1 MIEDDVIKAAK
12 AVDINKVLNEFN
24 WHTDITGTFIL
35 CPNPFHDDHNPSV
48 SINHM
53 ENTCRCFTCRQGE
66 GITFDTINMYQS
78 LSEKVHGK
86 SVPFPQ
92 AVKEVL
98 ALDGMMLNQVTQ
110 NIGINQGKKQNTNK
124 SAFDT
129 VIRNSKP
136 LTGYE
141 LNYLHSRGIMLYDA
155 YVHMGKVYTKQSI
168 DKELQSATDK
178 QRIEELE
185 QIKQEGEF
193 FKGIAP
199 ILKANRIQIK
209 HNYWQGVNSIIYLV
223 SYEYD
228 EDEDL
233 QANSHFLVDTERNM
247 AIKKSLDATHQKQA
261 LGESDFCFIT
271 EGMDIKGD
279 IYICEGME
287 DGLSYTMNGEKSIS
301 LNSIANVKSLIEH
314 LEHHH
319 SRYKKNRFVI
329 SLDHDEAGRTAT
341 QKLIEFFE
349 DYNGKNPTHPYG
361 YSVCQYPEKFHDIN
375 DYWVSK
381 VFKQAK

>member
-1 MIEDDVIKAAK
+1 MIDENTIQAAK
-12 AVDINKVLNEFN
+12 AVDINKVLDKFN
-24 WHTDITGTFIL
+24 WGTDITGTFIL
-35 CPNPFHDDHNPSV
+35 CPNPLHDDHNPSV

-66 GITFDTINMYQS
+66 GITFDTINLYQS
-78 LSEKVHGK
+78 LSEKVDGRRI
-86 SVPFPQ
+86 PFPQ
-92 AVKEVL
+92 TVKEVL
-98 ALDGMMLNQVTQ
+98 ALDGMTLNQTTQ
-110 NIGINQGKKQNTNK
+110 NIGMNQGKKQNTNK

-141 LNYLHSRGIMLYDA
+141 LNYLHSRGIMLYDS
-155 YVHMGKVYTKQSI
+155 YVHRGKIYTKQSI
-168 DKELQSATDK
+168 DKELQAATDK
-178 QRIEELE
+178 QRNEELE
-185 QIKQEGEF
+185 QIKQEGKF

-209 HNYWQGVNSIIYLV
+209 HNYWQGVNSIVYMV
-223 SYEYD
+223 SYDYS

-233 QANSHFLVDTERNM
+233 QDNAHFLMDTERNM
-247 AIKKSLDATHQKQA
+247 GIKKSMDSSHQKQA
-261 LGESDFCFIT
+261 LGEIDFCFLT
-271 EGMDIKGD
+271 EGMDKKGD

-287 DGLSYTMNGEKSIS
+287 DSLSYTMNGEKSIS

-314 LEHHH
+314 LENHH

-329 SLDHDEAGRTAT
+329 SLDHDEAGEKAT
-341 QKLIEFFE
+341 QKLVDFFE
-349 DYNGKNPTHPYG
+349 AYNQQHPNHPYKYG
-361 YSVCQYPEKFHDIN
+361 VCQYPQQFHDIN

-381 VFKQAK
+381 IKEM

>member
-1 MIEDDVIKAAK
+1 MIDKITIQAAK
-12 AVDINKVLNEFN
+12 AVDINKVLDKFN
-24 WHTDITGTFIL
+24 WGTDITGTFIL
-35 CPNPFHDDHNPSV
+35 CPNPLHDDHNPSV
-48 SINHM
+48 SINCM

-66 GITFDTINMYQS
+66 GITFDTINLYQS
-78 LSEKVHGK
+78 LCEKVDGRRI
-86 SVPFPQ
+86 PFPQ

-98 ALDGMMLNQVTQ
+98 ALDGMTLNQATQ
-110 NIGINQGKKQNTNK
+110 AIGMNQQKKQNTNK

-155 YVHMGKVYTKQSI
+155 YVYQGKIHTKQSI
-168 DKELQSATDK
+168 DKELQAATDK

-185 QIKQEGEF
+185 QIKQEGKF

-209 HNYWQGVNSIIYLV
+209 HNYWQGVNSILYYI
-223 SYEYD
+223 SYDGY

-233 QANSHFLVDTERNM
+233 QTNSHFLVDTERNM
-247 AIKKSLDATHQKQA
+247 AIKKSMDSSHQKQA
-261 LGESDFCFIT
+261 LGEADFCFLT
-271 EGMDIKGD
+271 EGMDKKGD

-287 DGLSYTMNGEKSIS
+287 DSLSYTMNGEKSIS

-319 SRYKKNRFVI
+319 SRYKKDKLVI
-329 SLDHDEAGRTAT
+329 SLDHDEAGEKAT
-341 QKLIEFFE
+341 QKLVDFFE
-349 DYNGKNPTHPYG
+349 AYNQQHPNHPYKYG
-361 YSVCQYPEKFHDIN
+361 VCQYPQQFHDIN

-381 VFKQAK
+381 IKEM